1 MEGSRKKAC
10 ASVSEMR
17 DLCCNRSDASSAT
30 NLSLTNRPF
39 LLRHL
44 MRKDCVGA
52 QVQVSRDLKVGS
64 KVRDRQFGKFEQR
77 EQSLHSGSRETLGMQ
92 KINEA
97 QNKQCLVL

>member
-1 MEGSRKKAC
+1 VAGALTAAALTSMEGSRKKAC

-52 QVQVSRDLKVGS
+52 REQVDRILQEGTE
-64 KVRDRQFGKFEQR
+64 VRDQQLGGFEQR
-77 EQSLHSGSRETLGMQ
+77 EQ
-92 KINEA
+92 
-97 QNKQCLVL
+97 